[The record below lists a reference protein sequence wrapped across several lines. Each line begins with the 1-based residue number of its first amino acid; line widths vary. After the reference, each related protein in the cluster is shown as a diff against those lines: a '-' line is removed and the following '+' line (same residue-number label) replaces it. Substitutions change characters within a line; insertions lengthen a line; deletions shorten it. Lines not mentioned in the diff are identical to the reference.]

1 MRAIDVHC
9 HTMTKEFFESSS
21 RYAESLAQLLKREY
35 RPKTEEEMA
44 NDFRRDDVMA
54 MIIGWDNES
63 AADDGK
69 ISNDWI
75 ASLTEK
81 FPDAFLP
88 GWAVID
94 PWKGK
99 AALRELERCIVTLKL
114 TGAKFMPLAQ
124 AFHCNDRR
132 FYPIWDLCQSL
143 GAPVLIHTGT
153 TGLGYGT
160 PGGLGIKLDYG
171 RPIPY
176 LDDIAA
182 DFPRLKIIAAHPAW
196 PWTEEIIAVLV
207 HKSNVHLEISG
218 WRPKYLPENL
228 RREIGGRLQDKIM
241 FGSDYPGW
249 NPGQCLD
256 ELEQMGFKPEVL
268 EKLFFRNATRILGFE
283 DRLKQ
288 LGKTFSL

>member
-21 RYAESLAQLLKREY
+21 RYAESLAHLLKREY
-35 RPKTEEEMA
+35 KAKTEAEMA
-44 NDFRRDDVMA
+44 DDFRRDDVMA

-63 AADDGK
+63 AAADGK
-69 ISNDWI
+69 ISNDWV
-75 ASLTEK
+75 ASLTAK
-81 FPDAFLP
+81 FPDVFLP

-94 PWKGK
+94 PWKGV
-99 AALRELERCIVTLKL
+99 AAVRELERSITKLGL

-124 AFHCNDRR
+124 AFECNDRR

-143 GAPVLIHTGT
+143 GAPVLIHMGT
-153 TGLGYGT
+153 TGLGFGA
-160 PGGLGIKLDYG
+160 PGGLGIKLKYG

-182 DFPRLKIIAAHPAW
+182 DFPRLKIVAAHPAW
-196 PWTEEIIAVLV
+196 PWTEELIAVLV
-207 HKSNVHLEISG
+207 HKSNVHMEISG
-218 WRPKYLPENL
+218 WRPKYLPESL

-256 ELEQMGFKPEVL
+256 ELEQMNFKPGVI
-268 EKLFFRNATRILGFE
+268 EKLFFHNASRILGFE
-283 DRLKQ
+283 ERLKK
-288 LGKTFSL
+288 LGKTFAL